1 MVETIISVHRNTVSV
16 DVFVRETLTNSQNF
30 RLRRAG
36 VPWVGVPWG
45 FQNPQKRGRGP
56 PEHKR
61 ECGRPNAI
69 TGLFRIDTPRSLVT
83 GRSVSGDQ
91 NFTIVTA
98 RTFQRIL

>member
-61 ECGRPNAI
+61 ECGRPN
-69 TGLFRIDTPRSLVT
+69 LYFRIQPKTPDTVT
-83 GRSVSGDQ
+83 CAGRQ
-91 NFTIVTA
+91 TT
-98 RTFQRIL
+98 R

>member
-61 ECGRPNAI
+61 ECGRPNQVVSMTVGVLDFGNARVQVLLP
-69 TGLFRIDTPRSLVT
+69 TDT
-83 GRSVSGDQ
+83 
-91 NFTIVTA
+91 A
-98 RTFQRIL
+98 

>member
-61 ECGRPNAI
+61 ECGRPYRRGKISSREGILEKI
-69 TGLFRIDTPRSLVT
+69 TG
-83 GRSVSGDQ
+83 
-91 NFTIVTA
+91 
-98 RTFQRIL
+98 